1 MESRIT
7 ELEVKLAFQEDLLE
21 TLNLTVAKQQRQI
34 ELLQEQMQALY
45 QQLPAATGA
54 GADGGPV
61 QEIPPHY

>member
-45 QQLPAATGA
+45 QQLPAATGT
-54 GADGGPV
+54 GADGGSV

>member
-45 QQLPAATGA
+45 QQLPAATGNA
-54 GADGGPV
+54 ADGAV

>member
-21 TLNLTVAKQQRQI
+21 KLNLTVARQQRQI

-54 GADGGPV
+54 GADGSV

>member
-7 ELEVKLAFQEDLLE
+7 DLEVKLAFQEDLLE

-45 QQLPAATGA
+45 QQVGSATGA
-54 GADGGPV
+54 ADSAA
-61 QEIPPHY
+61 QSTELPPHY